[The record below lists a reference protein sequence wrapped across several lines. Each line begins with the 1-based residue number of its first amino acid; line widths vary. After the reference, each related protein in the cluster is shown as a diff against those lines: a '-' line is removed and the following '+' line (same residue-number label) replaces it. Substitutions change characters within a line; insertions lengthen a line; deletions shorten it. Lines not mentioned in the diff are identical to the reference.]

1 VTALL
6 LDRMALDEVGLNPLK
21 LAGAIHRQLGERPG
35 AVPVHDIARA
45 LDIIDIREEP
55 LSSFEGALITGAERD
70 EGMILVNATAS
81 RQRRRYTIAHELLHF
96 LNAAH
101 RPTSPDGFRC
111 SSGDMR
117 LTGLGDRDRHRR
129 QEAEANTFAI
139 ELMAPTDKVK
149 HLLRDAPDVRQVL
162 TMARELDLSREA
174 SARRLV
180 ELHPETIAA
189 VFSRQGRVQYAV
201 TSPDFPSLA
210 HAKGD
215 LLPLPPSSG
224 VGLPRMNEADPDEW
238 LRSAGGIEL
247 REQTL
252 AQQNGFAT
260 TLLWVSEEPDPD
272 ELKDTFD
279 RFDRSGDR

>member
-1 VTALL
+1 MTALL
-6 LDRMALDEVGLNPLK
+6 LDRMALDEVGLNPSK

-55 LSSFEGALITGAERD
+55 LSTFEGALITGPERN
-70 EGMILVNATAS
+70 EGMILVNSSVS
-81 RQRRRYTIAHELLHF
+81 RPRRRFTIAHELLHF

-111 SSGDMR
+111 SLRDMR
-117 LTGLGDRDRHRR
+117 LTGLDNKDRHRR

-139 ELMAPTDKVK
+139 ELLAPTNKVK
-149 HLLRDAPDVRQVL
+149 ELLRGAPDLRQVL
-162 TMARELDLSREA
+162 SMARTLDLSLEA

-180 ELHPETIAA
+180 ELHPETIAT

-201 TSPDFPSLA
+201 ASPDFPGLA

-215 LLPLPPSSG
+215 VLPLPPSSG
-224 VGLPRMNEADPDEW
+224 TGLARMNEADPEEW
-238 LRSAGGIEL
+238 LRSGNGIEL

-272 ELKDTFD
+272 EVEDTFD